1 MKVIIIAI
9 LIAFSFSTIFYAN
22 AASVEEL
29 HDAAYQFMKSGNFS
43 DAIDIYSKILEI
55 QPNDEQALLN
65 RAIAYTHA
73 EEWEIKPVNV
83 GVRMVTHQG
92 TVPHYPHQDIQ
103 VDRFDEAIRDLDSV
117 LLLNPNN
124 KKALNGKAFIL
135 EKLDC
140 ISYKKCG
147 PLESLR
153 ILEQML
159 ESDPN
164 NNELKNQ
171 RNFVLTNVPPFTP
184 KETDGDY
191 IVRLLYVL
199 RNSEGS
205 LVSVADGFTSRV
217 IPTKLLEEYLDNEK
231 ITDMQNLEKEI
242 VSIEGE
248 EYVKWYFEITGI
260 QNERTMA
267 GKWEM
272 HGKIGIEDIEKQYRV
287 AEIELAGVM
296 IPGIVTDKGD
306 HSLVIVEILKKI

>member
-1 MKVIIIAI
+1 MKTLIIAI
-9 LIAFSFSTIFYAN
+9 LIAFSFSVIFS
-22 AASVEEL
+22 ASAESVDEL
-29 HDAAYQFMKSGNFS
+29 HDKAYQFMKSGNFS
-43 DAIDIYSKILEI
+43 DAIDAYSKILEI
-55 QPNDEQALLN
+55 QPNDEETLLN

-73 EEWEIKPVNV
+73 EEWEIKPTNV
-83 GVRMVTHQG
+83 GMRLITHDG
-92 TVPHYPHQDIQ
+92 SVSHYPHQDIQ
-103 VDRFDEAIRDLDSV
+103 EDRFDEALRDLDSV

-124 KKALNGKAFIL
+124 KKALDTKALIL
-135 EKLDC
+135 VKLDC
-140 ISYKKCG
+140 MSYKKCG

-164 NNELKNQ
+164 NSELENQ
-171 RNFVLTNVPPFTP
+171 RNFVLTNVPPFAP

-191 IVRLLYVL
+191 IVRFLYVL

-205 LVSVADGFTSRV
+205 LVSVVDGFTSRI

-231 ITDMQNLEKEI
+231 ITGMQNLEKEI

-260 QNERTMA
+260 VNERTMA

-272 HGKIGIEDIEKQYRV
+272 NGKIGIEDIEKQYRV

>member
-22 AASVEEL
+22 AESVEEL
-29 HDAAYQFMKSGNFS
+29 HDVAYQFMKSGNFS
-43 DAIDIYSKILEI
+43 DAIDTYSKILEM

-124 KKALNGKAFIL
+124 KKALNKKAFIL
-135 EKLDC
+135 VKLDC
-140 ISYKKCG
+140 VSYKKCG

-164 NNELKNQ
+164 NNELENQ
-171 RNFVLTNVPPFTP
+171 RNFVLTNVPSFNVGD
-184 KETDGDY
+184 TDGDY
-191 IVRLLYVL
+191 IVRAQQILKD
-199 RNSEGS
+199 SEGS
-205 LVSVADGFTSRV
+205 LVSVIDGVNSRV
-217 IPTKLLEEYLDNEK
+217 VPTRLLEEYLDGEK
-231 ITDMQNLEKEI
+231 EFLQNLEKKI

-248 EYVKWYFEITGI
+248 QYVKWRYEISGVE
-260 QNERTMA
+260 NKRGFF
-267 GKWEM
+267 GKW
-272 HGKIGIEDIEKQYRV
+272 GIYTPITIEDVEERNRV
-287 AEIELAGVM
+287 AELELASTM
-296 IPGIVTDKGD
+296 TPAAVTDKGD
-306 HSLVIVEILKKI
+306 HYLIIIEVLKKI

>member
-22 AASVEEL
+22 AESVEGL
-29 HDAAYQFMKSGNFS
+29 HDIAYQFMKSGDFS

-83 GVRMVTHQG
+83 GMRLITNDG
-92 TVPHYPHQDIQ
+92 SVPHYPHQDIQ
-103 VDRFDEAIRDLDSV
+103 VDRLDKAIRDLDSV
-117 LLLNPNN
+117 LLLNPSNN
-124 KKALNGKAFIL
+124 DALNKKAFIL
-135 EKLDC
+135 VKLDC

-164 NNELKNQ
+164 TCELKNQ
-171 RNFVLTNVPPFTP
+171 RNFVLTNVPPFAP

-191 IVRLLYVL
+191 IVRFLYVL

-205 LVSVADGFTSRV
+205 LVSVTDGFTSRL
-217 IPTKLLEEYLDNEK
+217 IPTKLLEEYLDREK
-231 ITDMQNLEKEI
+231 ITNMQNLEKKI

-248 EYVKWYFEITGI
+248 EYTMRHFEIPGIETGDVWT
-260 QNERTMA
+260 E
-267 GKWEM
+267 WEM
-272 HGKIGIEDIEKQYRV
+272 SINITIEDINEQHRV
-287 AEIELAGVM
+287 GNLELLSTMA
-296 IPGIVTDKGD
+296 PGIITARGD
-306 HSLVIVEILKKI
+306 HSLIIVEILKKI

>member
-1 MKVIIIAI
+1 MKTLIIAI
-9 LIAFSFSTIFYAN
+9 LIAFSFSVIFSAN
-22 AASVEEL
+22 AESVDEL
-29 HDAAYQFMKSGNFS
+29 HDNAYQFMKSGNFS
-43 DAIDIYSKILEI
+43 DAIDTYSKILEI

-83 GVRMVTHQG
+83 GMRLITHDG
-92 TVPHYPHQDIQ
+92 SVPPYPHQDIKE
-103 VDRFDEAIRDLDSV
+103 DRFDKALRDLDSV
-117 LLLNPNN
+117 LLLNPSNN
-124 KKALNGKAFIL
+124 NALNKKAFIL
-135 EKLDC
+135 VKLDC
-140 ISYKKCG
+140 MSYKKCG

-153 ILEQML
+153 ILEQMV

-171 RNFVLTNVPPFTP
+171 RNFVLTNVPPFAP

-191 IVRLLYVL
+191 IVRFLYVL

-205 LVSVADGFTSRV
+205 LVSVADGFASRLV
-217 IPTKLLEEYLDNEK
+217 PTKLLEEYLDNEK
-231 ITDMQNLEKEI
+231 ITGMQNLEKEI

-248 EYVKWYFEITGI
+248 EYVKWYFEIPGI
-260 QNERTMA
+260 ENERTVV
-267 GKWEM
+267 GKWKM
-272 HGKIGIEDIEKQYRV
+272 HVKIGIEDIEKQYRV

-296 IPGIVTDKGD
+296 TPGIVTDKGD

>member
-22 AASVEEL
+22 AESVEEL
-29 HDAAYQFMKSGNFS
+29 HDIAYQFMKSGNFP
-43 DAIDIYSKILEI
+43 DAIDTYSKILEM

-124 KKALNGKAFIL
+124 KKALNKKAFIL
-135 EKLDC
+135 VKLDC

-164 NNELKNQ
+164 NSELKNQ
-171 RNFVLTNVPPFTP
+171 LNFVLTNVPPFTP

-191 IVRLLYVL
+191 IVKFLYVL

-205 LVSVADGFTSRV
+205 LVSVADGFTSRI

-231 ITDMQNLEKEI
+231 ITDIQNLEKEI

-248 EYVKWYFEITGI
+248 EYVKWYFEIPGI
-260 QNERTMA
+260 ENERTMV
-267 GKWEM
+267 GKWKM

-296 IPGIVTDKGD
+296 TPGIVTDKGD

>member
-1 MKVIIIAI
+1 MKTLIIAI
-9 LIAFSFSTIFYAN
+9 LIAFSFSVIFSAN
-22 AASVEEL
+22 AESVDEL
-29 HDAAYQFMKSGNFS
+29 HDKAYQFMKSGNFS
-43 DAIDIYSKILEI
+43 DAIDAYSKILEI
-55 QPNDEQALLN
+55 QPNDEETLLN

-73 EEWEIKPVNV
+73 EEWEIKPTNV
-83 GVRMVTHQG
+83 GMRLITHDG
-92 TVPHYPHQDIQ
+92 SVSHYPHQDIQ
-103 VDRFDEAIRDLDSV
+103 EGRFDKALRDLDSV
-117 LLLNPNN
+117 LLLNPSNN
-124 KKALNGKAFIL
+124 NALNKKAFIL
-135 EKLDC
+135 VKLDC

-164 NNELKNQ
+164 NSELKNK

-205 LVSVADGFTSRV
+205 LVSVTDGFTSRI

-231 ITDMQNLEKEI
+231 ITGMQNLEKEI

-248 EYVKWYFEITGI
+248 EYVKWYFEIAGI
-260 QNERTMA
+260 VNERTMA

-272 HGKIGIEDIEKQYRV
+272 NGKIGIEDIEKQYRV

>member
-1 MKVIIIAI
+1 MKTLIIAI
-9 LIAFSFSTIFYAN
+9 LIAFSFSVIFS
-22 AASVEEL
+22 ASAESVDEL
-29 HDAAYQFMKSGNFS
+29 HDKAYQFMKSGNFS
-43 DAIDIYSKILEI
+43 DAIDAYSKILEI
-55 QPNDEQALLN
+55 QPNDEETLLN

-73 EEWEIKPVNV
+73 EEWEIKPTNV
-83 GVRMVTHQG
+83 GMRLITHDG
-92 TVPHYPHQDIQ
+92 SVPHYPHQDIQ
-103 VDRFDEAIRDLDSV
+103 EDRFDKALRDLDSV

-124 KKALNGKAFIL
+124 KKALDTKALIL
-135 EKLDC
+135 VKLDC
-140 ISYKKCG
+140 MSYKKCG

-159 ESDPN
+159 ESDPDN
-164 NNELKNQ
+164 SELKNQ

-191 IVRLLYVL
+191 IVRFLYVL

-205 LVSVADGFTSRV
+205 LVSVADGFTSRI

-231 ITDMQNLEKEI
+231 ITGMQNLEKEI

-248 EYVKWYFEITGI
+248 EYVKWYFEIAGI
-260 QNERTMA
+260 VNERTMA

-272 HGKIGIEDIEKQYRV
+272 NGKIGIEDIEKQYRV

>member
-22 AASVEEL
+22 AESVEEL
-29 HDAAYQFMKSGNFS
+29 HDIAYQFMKSGNFP
-43 DAIDIYSKILEI
+43 DAIDTYSKILEM

-73 EEWEIKPVNV
+73 EEWKIKPVNV

-124 KKALNGKAFIL
+124 KKALNKKAFIL
-135 EKLDC
+135 VKLDC
-140 ISYKKCG
+140 VSYKKCG

-164 NNELKNQ
+164 NNELENQ
-171 RNFVLTNVPPFTP
+171 RNFVLTNVPSFNVGD
-184 KETDGDY
+184 TDGDY
-191 IVRLLYVL
+191 IVRAQQILKD
-199 RNSEGS
+199 SEGS
-205 LVSVADGFTSRV
+205 
-217 IPTKLLEEYLDNEK
+217 
-231 ITDMQNLEKEI
+231 
-242 VSIEGE
+242 
-248 EYVKWYFEITGI
+248 
-260 QNERTMA
+260 
-267 GKWEM
+267 
-272 HGKIGIEDIEKQYRV
+272 
-287 AEIELAGVM
+287 
-296 IPGIVTDKGD
+296 
-306 HSLVIVEILKKI
+306 

>member
-22 AASVEEL
+22 AESVEEL
-29 HDAAYQFMKSGNFS
+29 HDVAYQFMKSGNFS
-43 DAIDIYSKILEI
+43 DAIDTYSKILEM

-73 EEWEIKPVNV
+73 EEWKIKPVNV

-124 KKALNGKAFIL
+124 KKALNKKAFIL
-135 EKLDC
+135 VKLDC
-140 ISYKKCG
+140 VSYKKCG

-164 NNELKNQ
+164 NNELENQ
-171 RNFVLTNVPPFTP
+171 RNFVLTNVPSFNVGD
-184 KETDGDY
+184 TDGDY
-191 IVRLLYVL
+191 IVRAQHILKD
-199 RNSEGS
+199 SEGS
-205 LVSVADGFTSRV
+205 LVSVIDGVNSRV
-217 IPTKLLEEYLDNEK
+217 VPTRLLEEYLDGEK
-231 ITDMQNLEKEI
+231 EFLQNLEKKI

-248 EYVKWYFEITGI
+248 QYVKWRYEISGVE
-260 QNERTMA
+260 NKRGFF
-267 GKWEM
+267 GKW
-272 HGKIGIEDIEKQYRV
+272 GIYTPITIEDVEERNRV
-287 AEIELAGVM
+287 AELELVSTMTPAV
-296 IPGIVTDKGD
+296 VTDKGD
-306 HSLVIVEILKKI
+306 HYLIIVEILKKI

>member
-1 MKVIIIAI
+1 MKTLIIAI
-9 LIAFSFSTIFYAN
+9 LIAFSFSVIFSAN
-22 AASVEEL
+22 AESVDEL
-29 HDAAYQFMKSGNFS
+29 HDKAYQFMKSGNFS
-43 DAIDIYSKILEI
+43 DAIDTYSKILEI
-55 QPNDEQALLN
+55 QPNDEETLLN

-83 GVRMVTHQG
+83 GMRLITHDG
-92 TVPHYPHQDIQ
+92 SVPHYPHQDIKE
-103 VDRFDEAIRDLDSV
+103 DRFDKAIRDLDSV
-117 LLLNPNN
+117 LLLNPSN
-124 KKALNGKAFIL
+124 KNALNKKAFIL
-135 EKLDC
+135 GKLDC

-147 PLESLR
+147 QLESLR

-164 NNELKNQ
+164 NSELENQ

-205 LVSVADGFTSRV
+205 LVSVADGFTSRLV
-217 IPTKLLEEYLDNEK
+217 PTKLLEEYLDGGK
-231 ITDMQNLEKEI
+231 VFLQNLEKEI
-242 VSIEGE
+242 VSIEWE
-248 EYVKWYFEITGI
+248 EYVKWYFEIPGI
-260 QNERTMA
+260 ENERTVV
-267 GKWEM
+267 GKWKM
-272 HGKIGIEDIEKQYRV
+272 HGKIGIEDIKKQYRV

-296 IPGIVTDKGD
+296 TPGIVTDKGD

>member
-1 MKVIIIAI
+1 MKTLIIAI
-9 LIAFSFSTIFYAN
+9 LIAFSFSVIFSAN
-22 AASVEEL
+22 AESVDEL
-29 HDAAYQFMKSGNFS
+29 HDKAYQFMKSGNFS
-43 DAIDIYSKILEI
+43 DAIDTYTKILEI

-73 EEWEIKPVNV
+73 EEWEIKPINV
-83 GVRMVTHQG
+83 GMSLIVHDG
-92 TVPHYPHQDIQ
+92 SVPHYPHQDIKE
-103 VDRFDEAIRDLDSV
+103 DIFDKALKDLDSV
-117 LLLNPNN
+117 LLLNPSNN
-124 KKALNGKAFIL
+124 NALNKKAFIL
-135 EKLDC
+135 VKLDC

-153 ILEQML
+153 ILEQMV

-171 RNFVLTNVPPFTP
+171 RNFVLTNVPPFAP

-191 IVRLLYVL
+191 IVRFLYVL

-205 LVSVADGFTSRV
+205 LVSVADGFTSRL

-231 ITDMQNLEKEI
+231 ITGMQNLEKKI

-248 EYVKWYFEITGI
+248 EYVRWYFEITGI
-260 QNERTMA
+260 QNERTMV

-287 AEIELAGVM
+287 AEIELTGVM
-296 IPGIVTDKGD
+296 IPGIATDKGD
-306 HSLVIVEILKKI
+306 HSLAIVEILKKI

>member
-22 AASVEEL
+22 AESVEEL
-29 HDAAYQFMKSGNFS
+29 HDVAYQFMKSGNFS
-43 DAIDIYSKILEI
+43 DAIDTYSKILEM

-73 EEWEIKPVNV
+73 EEWKIKPVNV

-124 KKALNGKAFIL
+124 KKALNKKAFIL
-135 EKLDC
+135 VQLDC
-140 ISYKKCG
+140 VSYKKCG

-164 NNELKNQ
+164 NNELENQ
-171 RNFVLTNVPPFTP
+171 RNFVLTNVPSFNVGD
-184 KETDGDY
+184 TDGDY
-191 IVRLLYVL
+191 IVRAQRILKD
-199 RNSEGS
+199 SEGS
-205 LVSVADGFTSRV
+205 LVSVIDGVNSRV
-217 IPTKLLEEYLDNEK
+217 VPTRLLEEYLDGEK
-231 ITDMQNLEKEI
+231 EFLQNLEKKI

-248 EYVKWYFEITGI
+248 QYVKWRYEISGVE
-260 QNERTMA
+260 NKRGFF
-267 GKWEM
+267 GKW
-272 HGKIGIEDIEKQYRV
+272 GIYTPITIKDVEERNRV
-287 AEIELAGVM
+287 AELELASTMTPAV
-296 IPGIVTDKGD
+296 VTDKGD
-306 HSLVIVEILKKI
+306 HYLIIIEVLKKI

>member
-1 MKVIIIAI
+1 MKTLIIAI
-9 LIAFSFSTIFYAN
+9 LIAFSFSVIFSAN
-22 AASVEEL
+22 AESVDEL
-29 HDAAYQFMKSGNFS
+29 HDKAYQFMKSGNFS
-43 DAIDIYSKILEI
+43 DAIDTYTKILEI

-73 EEWEIKPVNV
+73 EEWEIKPINV
-83 GVRMVTHQG
+83 GMRLIAHDG
-92 TVPHYPHQDIQ
+92 SVPHYPHQDIKE
-103 VDRFDEAIRDLDSV
+103 DRFDKALRDLDSV
-117 LLLNPNN
+117 LLLNPSNN
-124 KKALNGKAFIL
+124 NALNKKAFIL
-135 EKLDC
+135 VKLDC

-164 NNELKNQ
+164 NSELENQ

-184 KETDGDY
+184 KETDSDY
-191 IVRLLYVL
+191 IVRFLYVL

-205 LVSVADGFTSRV
+205 LVSVTDGFTSRV
-217 IPTKLLEEYLDNEK
+217 IPTKLLEEYLDREK
-231 ITDMQNLEKEI
+231 ITNMQNLEKEI

-248 EYVKWYFEITGI
+248 EYVKWYFEIPGI
-260 QNERTMA
+260 ENERTVV
-267 GKWEM
+267 GKWKM

>member
-1 MKVIIIAI
+1 MKTLIIAI
-9 LIAFSFSTIFYAN
+9 LIAFSFSVIFSAN
-22 AASVEEL
+22 AESVDEL
-29 HDAAYQFMKSGNFS
+29 HDKAYQFMKSGNFS
-43 DAIDIYSKILEI
+43 DAIDTYSKILEI

-83 GVRMVTHQG
+83 GMRLITHDG
-92 TVPHYPHQDIQ
+92 SVPHYPHQDIKE
-103 VDRFDEAIRDLDSV
+103 DRFDKALRDLDSV
-117 LLLNPNN
+117 LLLNPSNN
-124 KKALNGKAFIL
+124 DALNKKAFIL
-135 EKLDC
+135 VKLDC

-164 NNELKNQ
+164 NSELENQ

-191 IVRLLYVL
+191 IVRFLYVL

-217 IPTKLLEEYLDNEK
+217 IPTKLLEEYLDREK
-231 ITDMQNLEKEI
+231 ITNIQNLEKEI

-248 EYVKWYFEITGI
+248 EYVKWYFEIPGI
-260 QNERTMA
+260 ENERTMI
-267 GKWEM
+267 GKWKM
-272 HGKIGIEDIEKQYRV
+272 HGKIGIEDIKKQYRV

-296 IPGIVTDKGD
+296 TPGIVTDKGD